1 MAEESIQRRS
11 TKSGKRFVKSVL
23 ADMKALSKA
32 EEKENWEEV
41 ENIREELEGCLDV
54 RVTKKLDILISTGG
68 PASKIVYDI
77 DNEEAEYY
85 FQDWFKPWTKAT
97 LNYKE
102 QEALKDYVQ
111 SSFSYYIEECEL
123 GERW

>member
-11 TKSGKRFVKSVL
+11 TRSGKRFVKSVL
-23 ADMKALSKA
+23 ADMKALNKA
-32 EEKENWEEV
+32 EEKSNWEKV
-41 ENIREELEGCLDV
+41 DDIRESLEDCLDV

-77 DNEEAEYY
+77 ETEEAEYY
-85 FQDWFKPWTKAT
+85 FQDWFKPWTKAN

-102 QEALKDYVQ
+102 QEALKEYVQ
-111 SSFSYYIEECEL
+111 STFSYYLEECESSA
-123 GERW
+123 W